1 MKSLFY
7 FAHYIYKFV
16 NDYLCMKETA

>member
-16 NDYLCMKETA
+16 NDYLCMKEIA